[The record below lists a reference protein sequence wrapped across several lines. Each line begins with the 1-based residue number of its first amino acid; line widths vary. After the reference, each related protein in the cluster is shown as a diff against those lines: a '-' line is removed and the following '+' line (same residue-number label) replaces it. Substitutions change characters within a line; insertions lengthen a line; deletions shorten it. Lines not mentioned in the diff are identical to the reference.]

1 MNNED
6 GWRRVKEEVNLSLA
20 IYRRR
25 RTTLMGTNSPMC
37 GIYDLLGNNE
47 SGELNDD
54 ETIWWNK
61 FKLLEDDLIGII
73 RDRINKV
80 IRQQNIINGRNE

>member
-6 GWRRVKEEVNLSLA
+6 EWRRVKEEAYLSLT

-25 RTTLMGTNSPMC
+25 RTTLMGTNSPVND
-37 GIYDLLGNNE
+37 IYDLLGNNE